1 MIIQEI
7 NYKAGYLDKEN
18 KKDSEQGSSPYV
30 GIKRTDHILPVLR
43 QLHQFAVEN
52 KKSF

>member
-18 KKDSEQGSSPYV
+18 KKDSEQGSSPCI

-43 QLHQFAVEN
+43 HLHQFAAEN